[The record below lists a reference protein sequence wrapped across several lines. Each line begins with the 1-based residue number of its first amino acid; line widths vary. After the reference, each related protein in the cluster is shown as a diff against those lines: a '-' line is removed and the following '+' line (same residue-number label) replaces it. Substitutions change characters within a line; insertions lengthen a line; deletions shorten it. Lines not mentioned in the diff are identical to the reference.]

1 MVEEVLC
8 VERTGEVRDLFIGEP
23 LEEKKGLL
31 TAEGIVVEE
40 MLDAEGTKEVPGAHI
55 GEAVGL
61 TSNRS
66 CTAEGSMR
74 REMVVQEGE
83 LSEKQKSLGSVFV
96 ISEGHPSWLLLL
108 EGAKFDDCQCYSN
121 NTDEWFLRDCLKR
134 ANHVASMAELI
145 SSVNACS
152 NGTGRCILVQASSKS
167 FAKKVRMKLEDK
179 TNLSPKDKVVVVS
192 KHWGFMGARSSGDW
206 EGLELNHS
214 NVGGVTSG
222 AYRVH
227 GLGFDP
233 EVIASLKQPQLV
245 NQFISGIA
253 KADVFGVPC
262 SESESTFIV
271 NGGQGLAVVRSGD
284 VHVEPKDLVGQFKLE
299 SVFSET
305 RWVSRH
311 LEVSEIAAG
320 ACDMPPALVKEFAA
334 QVGDGMESKESLLD
348 QPPLKVLQSAF
359 NLVSSGFTLRAVKE
373 PISSCPVE
381 LQLSTLIPLEWLTSL
396 QAEHTRAVRSD
407 DAVTETSMWDLA
419 VDPMPRKAS
428 QRILK
433 RPIAPQILRI
443 RIPQMRNC

>member
-1 MVEEVLC
+1 LIPEVEEVLC
-8 VERTGEVRDLFIGEP
+8 VEHTREVRDLFIGEP
-23 LEEKKGLL
+23 LEECEGLL
-31 TAEGIVVEE
+31 TAEGSMEEE
-40 MLDAEGTKEVPGAHI
+40 MLDAECTKEVPGPHI
-55 GEAVGL
+55 GEAVKL
-61 TSNRS
+61 TSERS
-66 CTAEGSMR
+66 RTAEGSMSR
-74 REMVVQEGE
+74 KMVVQEGE
-83 LSEKQKSLGSVFV
+83 LIEKQKSLGSVLTSPLGGCQV
-96 ISEGHPSWLLLL
+96 RLLSMFS
-108 EGAKFDDCQCYSN
+108 KR
-121 NTDEWFLRDCLKR
+121 TDEWFLRHCSKR

-284 VHVEPKDLVGQFKLE
+284 VHVEPKDLVGLFKLE

-311 LEVSEIAAG
+311 LEASEIAAG
-320 ACDMPPALVKEFAA
+320 ACNTMPPALVKEFAA

-373 PISSCPVE
+373 PISSGPVE
-381 LQLSTLIPLEWLTSL
+381 LQLSTLIPLESLTSL
-396 QAEHTRAVRSD
+396 
-407 DAVTETSMWDLA
+407 
-419 VDPMPRKAS
+419 
-428 QRILK
+428 
-433 RPIAPQILRI
+433 
-443 RIPQMRNC
+443 